1 MKKLFDVAWDAVL
14 IAIYYI
20 VVWLVGMAIVGKFLI
35 F

>member
-1 MKKLFDVAWDAVL
+1 MKKLMDVAWDTVL

-20 VVWLVGMAIVGKFLI
+20 VVWFVGMAIVGKFLI